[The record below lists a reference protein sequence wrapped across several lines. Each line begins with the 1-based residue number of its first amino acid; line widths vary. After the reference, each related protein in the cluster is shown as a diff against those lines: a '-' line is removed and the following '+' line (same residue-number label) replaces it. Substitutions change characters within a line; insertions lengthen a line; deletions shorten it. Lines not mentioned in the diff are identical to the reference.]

1 MSPVNQLVNTL
12 GQSGETPGTGG
23 FVMQMEY
30 DSSQS
35 GNLVDGTVVAIEAN
49 NSGPPFLIKKVT
61 TTPDF
66 LMWGVVVDAPTGG
79 YAPGAS
85 VSVLVEGVA
94 QVLFD
99 ANNTTQG
106 HLAIQSSTTAGTCT
120 DSATATVGKTLGTI
134 LQAVT
139 IASGTALV
147 WVAVHKM

>member
-1 MSPVNQLVNTL
+1 MPVNQLVNTL
-12 GQSGETPGTGG
+12 GQSGETNGTGS
-23 FVMQMEY
+23 FQMVMEY
-30 DSSQS
+30 DSAQS
-35 GNLVDGTVVAIEAN
+35 GNLLTGNVVAIEAN
-49 NSGPPFLIKKVT
+49 NVGPPFLIKKTT

-79 YAPGAS
+79 YTPGSA
-85 VSVLVEGVA
+85 VSVLIEGVV

-106 HLAIQSSTTAGTCT
+106 HLALQSSTTAGTCT
-120 DSATATVGKTLGTI
+120 DSATATLGKTLGTI

-139 IASGTALV
+139 ISSGTALV

>member
-1 MSPVNQLVNTL
+1 MPVNQLVNTL
-12 GQSGETPGTGG
+12 GQSGETPGTGS
-23 FVMQMEY
+23 FQMQMEY
-30 DSSQS
+30 DPAQS
-35 GNLVDGTVVAIEAN
+35 GNLNNGNVVAIEAN
-49 NSGPPFLIKKVT
+49 NVGPPFLIKKVT

-79 YAPGAS
+79 YTPGS
-85 VSVLVEGVA
+85 SCSILVHGVV

-139 IASGTALV
+139 ISSGTALV
-147 WVAVHKM
+147 WVAVGKM